1 MTILI
6 KCRIKDRLEEFN
18 SKEASQKYKP
28 GKIKN
33 GTRSEDVKDNNG
45 FI

>member
-28 GKIKN
+28 RKIKN
-33 GTRSEDVKDNNG
+33 GTRSTDVNDNNG